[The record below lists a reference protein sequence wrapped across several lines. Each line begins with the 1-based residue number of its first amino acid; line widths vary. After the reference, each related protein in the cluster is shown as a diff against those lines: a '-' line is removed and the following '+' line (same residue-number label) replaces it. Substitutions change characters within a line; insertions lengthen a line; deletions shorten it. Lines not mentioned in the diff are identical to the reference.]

1 MKLASIALLI
11 ACVIFGTGVF
21 AGLGQVVCSQ
31 QIPTEIGKPHKEAY
45 TGMEK
50 DAGPDTVSA
59 FYVLVN

>member
-1 MKLASIALLI
+1 MKLASILLVI

-31 QIPTEIGKPHKEAY
+31 QIPTEIGKLHKETPADI
-45 TGMEK
+45 EE

-59 FYVLVN
+59 FTVLVN